1 MYLSLINTYSGT
13 YPFIFS
19 DDIRS
24 LNRWL
29 MASTRTRLIAS
40 LLASL
45 VAGHFALDKAYYHA
59 AVV

>member
-1 MYLSLINTYSGT
+1 MEITTYSGGS
-13 YPFIFS
+13 PFTFS

-29 MASTRTRLIAS
+29 MASMRTRLIAS
-40 LLASL
+40 LLPSL

>member
-1 MYLSLINTYSGT
+1 MTNLNNTTHATIGVAWVS
-13 YPFIFS
+13 I
-19 DDIRS
+19 
-24 LNRWL
+24 
-29 MASTRTRLIAS
+29 MRLIP